1 MPSLRDKLKA
11 KNAENAA
18 ERGNTSTEDTV
29 FADFINRTEPEQDA
43 ENKLLEEKH
52 PVQEENNKQDKETN
66 APEKNPVKKEIAKQ
80 PVKQKAKTKKTTAES
95 KTENN
100 SKENVKAPDKI
111 EEKSDK
117 ETNELTL
124 QKNERQVTLTISI
137 PPEIDEYLNIKP
149 AMLAE
154 PIKKVFTDSI
164 IKAVNS
170 PVDNTLA
177 SQFRKT
183 QHSCFKRTIQVSE
196 SFREVIRKEAVNF
209 KMKPTSFITYCL
221 TKVYN
226 EDEEYQKAMT
236 EDK

>member
-1 MPSLRDKLKA
+1 MASLRDKLKA

-29 FADFINRTEPEQDA
+29 FADFINRTEPEQDT
-43 ENKLLEEKH
+43 ENKLSEETK
-52 PVQEENNKQDKETN
+52 PVPDKNNKQKKEAD
-66 APEKNPVKKEIAKQ
+66 APKNNPVKKNT
-80 PVKQKAKTKKTTAES
+80 VKPKKTTAES
-95 KTENN
+95 NL
-100 SKENVKAPDKI
+100 KENVKAPDKT

-117 ETNELTL
+117 ETNELTQ
-124 QKNERQVTLTISI
+124 QKNDKQVTLTISI

-154 PIKKVFTDSI
+154 PIKKVFRDSI
-164 IKAVNS
+164 IKAANS
-170 PVDNTLA
+170 PIDNSLA

-183 QHSCFKRTIQVSE
+183 QHSCIKRTIQVSE
-196 SFREVIRKEAVNF
+196 SFREIIRKEAVNF

-226 EDEEYQKAMT
+226 EDEEYRKAMT

>member
-29 FADFINRTEPEQDA
+29 FADFINRTEPEQDV
-43 ENKLLEEKH
+43 ENKLSEEKH
-52 PVQEENNKQDKETN
+52 PVQEENNMQDKEAD
-66 APEKNPVKKEIAKQ
+66 APEKNSVKKETAKQ
-80 PVKQKAKTKKTTAES
+80 PVKPKVKTKKPAAGS
-95 KTENN
+95 NH
-100 SKENVKAPDKI
+100 KEKEVKAPDKT

-117 ETNELTL
+117 ETNELIQ
-124 QKNERQVTLTISI
+124 QKNDRQVTLTISI

>member
-1 MPSLRDKLKA
+1 MASLRDKLKA

-29 FADFINRTEPEQDA
+29 FADFINRAEPEQEQEA
-43 ENKLLEEKH
+43 ENNLSREQ
-52 PVQEENNKQDKETN
+52 PSVQEESNKQDKEPDT
-66 APEKNPVKKEIAKQ
+66 PESNSVKKDTVKQPAKQ
-80 PVKQKAKTKKTTAES
+80 KTKAKKPTAGS
-95 KTENN
+95 NH
-100 SKENVKAPDKI
+100 KEKEVKAPDKT

-117 ETNELTL
+117 ETNEFIQ
-124 QKNERQVTLTISI
+124 QKNDKQVTLTISI

-154 PIKKVFTDSI
+154 PIKKVFRDSI
-164 IKAVNS
+164 IKAANS
-170 PVDNTLA
+170 PIDNSLA

-183 QHSCFKRTIQVSE
+183 QHSCIKRTIQVNE
-196 SFREVIRKEAVNF
+196 SFREIIRKEAINF

>member
-1 MPSLRDKLKA
+1 MASLRDKLKA

-29 FADFINRTEPEQDA
+29 FADFINRAESEQEQEA
-43 ENKLLEEKH
+43 ENNLSREQ
-52 PVQEENNKQDKETN
+52 PSVQEESNKQDKEPDT
-66 APEKNPVKKEIAKQ
+66 PESNSVKKDTVKQPAKQ
-80 PVKQKAKTKKTTAES
+80 KTKAKKPTAGS
-95 KTENN
+95 NH
-100 SKENVKAPDKI
+100 KEKEVKAPDKT

-117 ETNELTL
+117 ETNEFIQ
-124 QKNERQVTLTISI
+124 QKNDKQVTLTISI

-154 PIKKVFTDSI
+154 PIKKVFRDSI
-164 IKAVNS
+164 IKAANS
-170 PVDNTLA
+170 PIDNSLA

-183 QHSCFKRTIQVSE
+183 QHSCIKRTIQVNE
-196 SFREVIRKEAVNF
+196 SFREIIRKEAINF

>member
-1 MPSLRDKLKA
+1 MASLRDKLKA

-29 FADFINRTEPEQDA
+29 FADFINRAEPEQEQEA
-43 ENKLLEEKH
+43 ENNLSREQ
-52 PVQEENNKQDKETN
+52 PSVQEESNKQDKEPDT
-66 APEKNPVKKEIAKQ
+66 PESNPVKKDTVKQPAKQ
-80 PVKQKAKTKKTTAES
+80 KTKAKKPTAGS
-95 KTENN
+95 NH
-100 SKENVKAPDKI
+100 KEKEVKAPDKT

-117 ETNELTL
+117 ETNELIL
-124 QKNERQVTLTISI
+124 QKNDKQVTLTISI

-154 PIKKVFTDSI
+154 PIKKVFRDSI
-164 IKAVNS
+164 IKAANS
-170 PVDNTLA
+170 PIDNSLA

-183 QHSCFKRTIQVSE
+183 QHSCIKRTIQVNE
-196 SFREVIRKEAVNF
+196 SFREIIRKEAINF

>member
-1 MPSLRDKLKA
+1 MASLRDKLKA

-29 FADFINRTEPEQDA
+29 FADFINRTEPEQDT
-43 ENKLLEEKH
+43 ENKLSEETQ
-52 PVQEENNKQDKETN
+52 PVPDKNNKQNKEADTPKN
-66 APEKNPVKKEIAKQ
+66 NPVKKDTVKQ
-80 PVKQKAKTKKTTAES
+80 PVKQKAKEKKPAA
-95 KTENN
+95 ENN
-100 SKENVKAPDKI
+100 HKEKEVKAPDKT
-111 EEKSDK
+111 EEKPDK
-117 ETNELTL
+117 ETNELTQ
-124 QKNERQVTLTISI
+124 QKNDKQVTLTISI

-154 PIKKVFTDSI
+154 PIKKVFRDSI
-164 IKAVNS
+164 IKAANS
-170 PVDNTLA
+170 PIDNTLA

-183 QHSCFKRTIQVSE
+183 QHSCIKRTIQVSE
-196 SFREVIRKEAVNF
+196 SFREIIRKEAVNF

>member
-1 MPSLRDKLKA
+1 MASLRDKLKA

-29 FADFINRTEPEQDA
+29 FADFINRTEPEQDT
-43 ENKLLEEKH
+43 ENKLSEETK
-52 PVQEENNKQDKETN
+52 PVPDKNNKQNKEADTPKN
-66 APEKNPVKKEIAKQ
+66 NPVKKDTVKPKKPTAK
-80 PVKQKAKTKKTTAES
+80 S
-95 KTENN
+95 NH
-100 SKENVKAPDKI
+100 KEKEVKAPDKT
-111 EEKSDK
+111 EKKSDK
-117 ETNELTL
+117 ETNELAQ
-124 QKNERQVTLTISI
+124 QKNDKQVTLTISI

-154 PIKKVFTDSI
+154 PIKKVFRDSI
-164 IKAVNS
+164 IKAANS
-170 PVDNTLA
+170 PIDNSLA

-183 QHSCFKRTIQVSE
+183 QHSCIKRTIQVSE
-196 SFREVIRKEAVNF
+196 SFREIIRKEAVNF

-226 EDEEYQKAMT
+226 EDEEYRKAMT

>member
-29 FADFINRTEPEQDA
+29 FADFINRTEPEQDV
-43 ENKLLEEKH
+43 ENKLSEEKH
-52 PVQEENNKQDKETN
+52 PVQEENNKQDKESD
-66 APEKNPVKKEIAKQ
+66 APEKNPVKKETAKQ
-80 PVKQKAKTKKTTAES
+80 PVKQKAKTKKLATES
-95 KTENN
+95 N

-164 IKAVNS
+164 IKAVNC

>member
-1 MPSLRDKLKA
+1 MASLRDKLKA

-29 FADFINRTEPEQDA
+29 FADFINRTEPEQEQEA
-43 ENKLLEEKH
+43 GNKLSEQQ
-52 PVQEENNKQDKETN
+52 PSVQEESNKQDKEPDT
-66 APEKNPVKKEIAKQ
+66 PENNSIKKDTVKQ
-80 PVKQKAKTKKTTAES
+80 PVKQKTKAKKPANQS
-95 KTENN
+95 NH
-100 SKENVKAPDKI
+100 KEKEVKVPDKT

-117 ETNELTL
+117 ETNELIL
-124 QKNERQVTLTISI
+124 QKNDKQVTLTISI

-154 PIKKVFTDSI
+154 PIKKVFRDSI
-164 IKAVNS
+164 IKAANS
-170 PVDNTLA
+170 PIDNSLA

-183 QHSCFKRTIQVSE
+183 QHSCIKRTIQVNE
-196 SFREVIRKEAVNF
+196 SFREIIRKEAIKF